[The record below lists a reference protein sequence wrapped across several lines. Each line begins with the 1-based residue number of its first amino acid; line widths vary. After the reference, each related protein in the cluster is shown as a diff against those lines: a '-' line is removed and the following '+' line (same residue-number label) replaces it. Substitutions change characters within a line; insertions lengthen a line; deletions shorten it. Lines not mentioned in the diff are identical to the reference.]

1 MKHKFIIIGPMMIA
15 VASVCFFQS
24 ALAAEE
30 EKSSEAKSEKREK
43 GGSLSGA
50 DKKFADNAAKGGMM
64 EVAWGRQA
72 VSKAQSNDVKQFGN
86 RMVTDHSKANDEL
99 KGIASKKGI
108 KLPNQEPAAN
118 FKTDKSYMD
127 MMVSDH
133 QKDLAEFQ
141 QEAKNGSDPD
151 LKAFADKTS
160 KVVASHL
167 SEARRIDKDLKRET
181 SNLAR

>member
-1 MKHKFIIIGPMMIA
+1 MKHKSIIIGPMVIA
-15 VASVCFFQS
+15 LASVCFFQP
-24 ALAAEE
+24 ALAAEKE
-30 EKSSEAKSEKREK
+30 TKTSEAKSEK
-43 GGSLSGA
+43 GGSLSAA
-50 DKKFADNAAKGGMM
+50 DKKFAENAAKGGLM

-72 VSKAQSNDVKQFGN
+72 ASKGQSNDVKQFGT

-108 KLPNQEPAAN
+108 KLSNQEPGAN

-151 LKAFADKTS
+151 LKAFADKKS

-167 SEARRIDKDLKRET
+167 SEARRID
-181 SNLAR
+181 